1 MLGAGSVTS
10 VELDSDAIEDLQ
22 DNISEFEIDNIDI
35 IQGDVT
41 SDLLRYLL
49 QFEIVVSVFQSFF
62 YLFCN
67 FFFYILP
74 LTYSTTQY
82 KSISNLVFHSIF
94 LKMCPTFNQ

>member
-41 SDLLRYLL
+41 SDLLRYLPHFFNISL
-49 QFEIVVSVFQSFF
+49 LVTFFLYFVNVF
-62 YLFCN
+62 
-67 FFFYILP
+67 
-74 LTYSTTQY
+74 
-82 KSISNLVFHSIF
+82 
-94 LKMCPTFNQ
+94 

>member
-41 SDLLRYLL
+41 SDLLRY
-49 QFEIVVSVFQSFF
+49 FPHFWNVVSVFKSLSFV
-62 YLFCN
+62 FC
-67 FFFYILP
+67 
-74 LTYSTTQY
+74 
-82 KSISNLVFHSIF
+82 
-94 LKMCPTFNQ
+94 